1 MQIIAKS
8 RQSIHQLSTQLANQ
22 IAAGEV
28 VERPASVIKELLE
41 NSLDAG
47 ATQIDIDI
55 QAGGTQFIRIRDNGY
70 GIPQDELALALSP
83 HATSKIRSLDDLIH
97 IASMGFRGEALASIA
112 SVSELILTSSPVSAR
127 QDEMAWSIKYKEG
140 QFDLTPAS
148 HPQGTTVEVNNL
160 FHNTPARRKFL
171 KADRTEYRHV
181 EDVVKRIALA
191 RFDVAFNFKHNQRQI
206 FSLPAATSD
215 ENKLQRLTRLINKEF
230 IQAAVQLNFENAG
243 LKLSGWLATGE
254 YSRSQSDMQYFFVN
268 GRMIRD
274 KVITHAVRQAF
285 QETLYPGR
293 FPVYVLH
300 LEMDADQVDVNV
312 HPTKHEVRFRQG
324 RLIHDFLFYS
334 LREALAQEVSVKSGD
349 SFKGANND
357 FNAHTYSSSFSSGNF
372 HASQFNSSRH
382 SNVSESSATYS
393 SSPYQNLSSNED
405 IRKPLGL
412 AIAKLKSNYLLAQN
426 QQGLLVLQLKQ
437 SREILVQQQI
447 ENALST
453 QGKLISKP
461 VLIPFSL
468 NLSTST
474 LKVNAQGWLEKCETE
489 LQKFGFEFAVLGE
502 NEIMVRQVPAML
514 NATDIKQ
521 SINQYINNVLNNESD
536 FVPALVK
543 IIVNDDFSNN
553 PIDWNVL
560 LRDLEEFGLDNL
572 QGCYHQISDK
582 DLSSFF
588 KK

>member
-1 MQIIAKS
+1 MHAITKS

-55 QAGGTQFIRIRDNGY
+55 QAGGTQLIRIRDNGY

-112 SVSELILTSSPVSAR
+112 SVSELSLTSCPMSSSN
-127 QDEMAWSIKYKEG
+127 DEMAWSIKYKEG

-148 HPQGTTVEVNNL
+148 HPQGTTVEVKNL

-171 KADRTEYRHV
+171 KADRTEYRHI

-191 RFDVAFNFKHNQRQI
+191 RFDVAINFRHNQRQV
-206 FSLPAATSD
+206 FSLPVATSD

-230 IQAAVQLNFENAG
+230 IQAAVQLDFENAG

-334 LREALAQEVSVKSGD
+334 LREALKQEAGVTSGD
-349 SFKGANND
+349 NFKAAGKD
-357 FNAHTYSSSFSSGNF
+357 FNTNTFSSSFNAGNF
-372 HASQFNSSRH
+372 YSGQH

-393 SSPYQNLSSNED
+393 SSAYQNLANNED
-405 IRKPLGL
+405 MSKPLGL
-412 AIAKLKSNYLLAQN
+412 AITKLKNNYLLTQN
-426 QQGLLVLQLKQ
+426 QKGLLVIQLKQ
-437 SREILVQQQI
+437 VREILSQQQI
-447 ENALST
+447 KKTLAS
-453 QGKLISKP
+453 QDKLISKP
-461 VLIPFSL
+461 VLIPFSI
-468 NLSTST
+468 SM
-474 LKVNAQGWLEKCETE
+474 KVNAQSWLDKNKDD
-489 LQKFGFEFAVLGE
+489 LHQLGFEFAVLGE
-502 NEIMVRQVPAML
+502 NEMMVRQVPAML

-521 SINQYINNVLNNESD
+521 SITEYISNIINNESGLL
-536 FVPALVK
+536 PALIC
-543 IIVNDDFSNN
+543 IIVNDDFSNS
-553 PIDWNVL
+553 PTDWNTL
-560 LRDLEEFGLDNL
+560 LRDLEECGLDNL
-572 QGCYHQISDK
+572 QHCYHQISDN
-582 DLSSFF
+582 DLSGFF

>member
-1 MQIIAKS
+1 MHAITKS

-55 QAGGTQFIRIRDNGY
+55 QAGGTQLIRIRDNGS

-97 IASMGFRGEALASIA
+97 IESMGFRGEALASIA
-112 SVSELILTSSPVSAR
+112 SVSELNLTSHY
-127 QDEMAWSIKYKEG
+127 QDMAWSIKYKEG
-140 QFDLTPAS
+140 EFDLAPAS

-181 EDVVKRIALA
+181 EDVVKRIALS
-191 RFDVAFNFKHNQRQI
+191 RFDVALNFKHNQRQV
-206 FSLPAATSD
+206 FSLPVATSD

-230 IQAAVQLNFENAG
+230 IQAAVQLDFENAG
-243 LKLSGWLATGE
+243 LKLTGWLATGE

-300 LEMDADQVDVNV
+300 LEMDAEQVDVNV

-334 LREALAQEVSVKSGD
+334 LREALAQEVVVKSGD
-349 SFKGANND
+349 DFKTTGKE
-357 FNAHTYSSSFSSGNF
+357 FNAHTYSTS
-372 HASQFNSSRH
+372 FNSSAFPSQH
-382 SNVSESSATYS
+382 THVSEASAAYS
-393 SSPYQNLSSNED
+393 SSPYQNLTNKDD
-405 IRKPLGL
+405 ISKPLGI
-412 AIAKLKSNYLLAQN
+412 AIAKLKNNYLLAQN
-426 QQGLLVLQLKQ
+426 QQGLLVIQLKQ

-447 ENALST
+447 ENSLAT
-453 QGKLISKP
+453 QSELISKP
-461 VLIPFSL
+461 ILIPFSI
-468 NLSTST
+468 S
-474 LKVNAQGWLEKCETE
+474 LKVNVQNWLDKNKDD
-489 LQKFGFEFAVLGE
+489 LHQLGFELAVLGE

-514 NATDIKQ
+514 NATDIKL
-521 SINQYINNVLNNESD
+521 SIEQFINDVLNSEAD
-536 FVPALVK
+536 FVRALIK

-553 PIDWNVL
+553 PTDWNTL
-560 LRDLEEFGLDNL
+560 LRELEECGLAMFEN
-572 QGCYHQISDK
+572 CYHQISDN
-582 DLSSFF
+582 DLAGWF
-588 KK
+588 K

>member
-1 MQIIAKS
+1 MPLV

-55 QAGGTQFIRIRDNGY
+55 QAGGTQLIRIRDNGY
-70 GIPQDELALALSP
+70 GIPKDELPLALSP

-97 IASMGFRGEALASIA
+97 VVSMGFRGEALASIA
-112 SVSELILTSSPVSAR
+112 SVSELILTSFH
-127 QDEMAWSIKYKEG
+127 DDMAWSIKAKEG

-148 HPQGTTVEVNNL
+148 HPIGTTVEVNNL
-160 FHNTPARRKFL
+160 FYNTPARRKFL
-171 KADRTEYRHV
+171 KAERTEYKHV

-191 RFDVAFNFKHNQRQI
+191 RFDVAFNFKHNQRQV
-206 FSLPAATSD
+206 FSLPVASSD

-230 IQAAVQLNFENAG
+230 IQSAVQLEFENAG
-243 LKLSGWLATGE
+243 LKLSGWIANGE

-285 QETLYPGR
+285 QDTLYPGR
-293 FPVYVLH
+293 FPVYVLQ
-300 LEMDADQVDVNV
+300 LEMDAEQVDVNV

-334 LREALAQEVSVKSGD
+334 LREALSQGNEIQSGGGFKNPAKSFNAQNYSGGFT
-349 SFKGANND
+349 SINND
-357 FNAHTYSSSFSSGNF
+357 S
-372 HASQFNSSRH
+372 
-382 SNVSESSATYS
+382 VSESLAAYS
-393 SSPYQNLSSNED
+393 SSPYQNLVNND
-405 IRKPLGL
+405 GLNKPLGI
-412 AIAKLKSNYLLAQN
+412 AIAKLKNNYLLAQN
-426 QQGLLVLQLKQ
+426 QQGLLVVQLTQ
-437 SREILVQQQI
+437 SREVLIKKQI
-447 ENALST
+447 ETSLADQS
-453 QGKLISKP
+453 KLISKP

-468 NLSTST
+468 NLNIKS
-474 LKVNAQGWLEKCETE
+474 LKINAQTWLDKYASD
-489 LQKFGFEFAVLGE
+489 LQQLGFEFAVLGE

-521 SINQYINNVLNNESD
+521 SIKQFIDMVMNNESD
-536 FVPALVK
+536 FSAALIE
-543 IIVNDDFSNN
+543 IIVNDDFSNS
-553 PIDWNVL
+553 PADWNTL
-560 LRDLEEFGLDNL
+560 LRDLEGSGLEKD
-572 QGCYHQISDK
+572 CYHQISDK
-582 DLSSFF
+582 DLASWF

>member
-1 MQIIAKS
+1 MQALIKT

-47 ATQIDIDI
+47 ASQIDIDI
-55 QAGGTQFIRIRDNGY
+55 QAGGIQVIRIRDNGS

-83 HATSKIRSLDDLIH
+83 HSTSKIRSLDDLIH

-112 SVSELILTSSPVSAR
+112 SVSELILTSCH
-127 QDEMAWSIKYKEG
+127 DDMAWSIKSKEG
-140 QFDLTPAS
+140 QFELTPAS
-148 HPQGTTVEVNNL
+148 HPMGTTVEVNNL
-160 FHNTPARRKFL
+160 FYNTPARRKFL
-171 KADRTEYRHV
+171 KAERTEYRHI

-191 RFDVAFNFKHNQRQI
+191 RFDVAINFRHNQRQV
-206 FSLPAATSD
+206 FSLPVATSN

-243 LKLSGWLATGE
+243 LKLSGWLANGE

-285 QETLYPGR
+285 QDTLYPGR

-334 LREALAQEVSVKSGD
+334 LREALSQQSGIQPGEGVKNTGQ
-349 SFKGANND
+349 N
-357 FNAHTYSSSFSSGNF
+357 FNVNAYPSSFNP
-372 HASQFNSSRH
+372 SQH
-382 SNVSESSATYS
+382 VSESSAAYS
-393 SSPYQNLSSNED
+393 TFKVYEPSLYADEIN
-405 IRKPLGL
+405 KPLGVAL
-412 AIAKLKSNYLLAQN
+412 TKLQNNYLLAQN
-426 QQGLLVLQLKQ
+426 QQGLLVLQLAQ
-437 SREILVQQQI
+437 ARNILIQQQI
-447 ENALST
+447 DVALAE
-453 QGKLISKP
+453 QNKLITKP

-468 NLSTST
+468 HLKINVQTWLDKNADT
-474 LKVNAQGWLEKCETE
+474 LKQL
-489 LQKFGFEFAVLGE
+489 GFEFALLGE
-502 NEIMVRQVPAML
+502 KEIMVRQVPAML
-514 NATDIKQ
+514 NVADLKQ
-521 SINQYINNVLNNESD
+521 CINQYVNIILNGEFD
-536 FVPALVK
+536 FLSALIE
-543 IIVNDDFSNN
+543 IIVNTDFSDK
-553 PIDWNVL
+553 PGDWNSL
-560 LRDLEEFGLDNL
+560 LRELEDMGIEKIKN
-572 QGCYHQISDK
+572 CYHQISDN
-582 DLSSFF
+582 DLSAWF
-588 KK
+588 KN

>member
-1 MQIIAKS
+1 MQVISKS

-55 QAGGTQFIRIRDNGY
+55 QAGGTQLIRIRDNGF

-97 IASMGFRGEALASIA
+97 VASMGFRGEALASIA
-112 SVSELILTSSPVSAR
+112 SVSELVLTSHY
-127 QDEMAWSIKYKEG
+127 QDMAWSIKYKEG

-160 FHNTPARRKFL
+160 FYNTPARRKFL

-191 RFDVAFNFKHNQRQI
+191 RFDVAINFKHNQRQV
-206 FSLPAATSD
+206 FSLPVAISD

-243 LKLSGWLATGE
+243 LKLSGWLATGD

-285 QETLYPGR
+285 QESLYPGR

-334 LREALAQEVSVKSGD
+334 LREALSQD
-349 SFKGANND
+349 SKVTSQNSSNKVGKE
-357 FNAHTYSSSFSSGNF
+357 FNAHTYSS
-372 HASQFNSSRH
+372 FNSNKFDSEHH
-382 SNVSESSATYS
+382 SSISESSTTYT
-393 SSPYQNLSSNED
+393 SSPYQNLVNAEEVN
-405 IRKPLGL
+405 KPLGL
-412 AIAKLKSNYLLAQN
+412 AITKIKNKYLLSQN
-426 QQGLLVLQLKQ
+426 HDGLLVIQLKQ
-437 SREILVQQQI
+437 AREVLVQKQI
-447 ENALST
+447 ETALSS
-453 QGKLISKP
+453 QSKLISKP
-461 VLIPFSL
+461 VLIPFNISL
-468 NLSTST
+468 NI
-474 LKVNAQGWLEKCETE
+474 NAQNWLNIHEKDF
-489 LQKFGFEFAVLGE
+489 QKLGFEFALLGE

-514 NATDIKQ
+514 NAMDIKH
-521 SINQYINNVLNNESD
+521 SVNEYVSNVINTNSD
-536 FVPALVK
+536 FLSELINLV
-543 IIVNDDFSNN
+543 VNDDISSS
-553 PIDWNVL
+553 PTDWNIL
-560 LRDLEEFGLDNL
+560 LRDLEKCGLDKL
-572 QGCYHQISDK
+572 QHCYHQISDN
-582 DLSSFF
+582 DLAQWF

>member
-1 MQIIAKS
+1 MQAITKS

-55 QAGGTQFIRIRDNGY
+55 QAGGTQLIRIRDNGF
-70 GIPQDELALALSP
+70 GIPQDELTLALSP

-112 SVSELILTSSPVSAR
+112 SVSELVLTSHY
-127 QDEMAWSIKYKEG
+127 QDMAWSIKYKEG
-140 QFDLTPAS
+140 QFDLAPAS

-191 RFDVAFNFKHNQRQI
+191 RFDVAINFKHNQRQV
-206 FSLPAATSD
+206 FSLPIATSD

-243 LKLSGWLATGE
+243 LKLSGWLATGD

-285 QETLYPGR
+285 QESLYPGR

-334 LREALAQEVSVKSGD
+334 LREALAQDGNVTSQD
-349 SFKGANND
+349 SSNRVGKG
-357 FNAHTYSSSFSSGNF
+357 FNAQTYSS
-372 HASQFNSSRH
+372 FNSNNFNPEQH
-382 SNVSESSATYS
+382 SSISESSTTYA
-393 SSPYQNLSSNED
+393 SSPYQNLVNAED
-405 IRKPLGL
+405 VSKPLGL
-412 AIAKLKSNYLLAQN
+412 AITKIKNKYLLSQN
-426 QQGLLVLQLKQ
+426 NEGLLIVELKQ
-437 SREILVQQQI
+437 ARKILVQQQI
-447 ENALST
+447 ENSLFT
-453 QGKLISKP
+453 QSKLISKP
-461 VLIPFSL
+461 VLIPF
-468 NLSTST
+468 NLSIGT
-474 LKVNAQGWLEKCETE
+474 NAQSWLNKYETDF
-489 LQKFGFEFAVLGE
+489 QKLGFEFAVLGE
-502 NEIMVRQVPAML
+502 SEIMVRQVPAML
-514 NATDIKQ
+514 NAADIKH
-521 SINQYINNVLNNESD
+521 SVNEYVRNIINNNSD
-536 FVPALVK
+536 SLPALINM
-543 IIVNDDFSNN
+543 IINDDVSNS
-553 PIDWNVL
+553 PTDWNTL
-560 LRDLEEFGLDNL
+560 LRDLEECGLDNF
-572 QGCYHQISDK
+572 QYCYHQISDN
-582 DLSSFF
+582 DLAQWF